1 MKPLLSGIG
10 SLSALALIGWLTLGA
25 QSPHTPA
32 NSTHKVEPKATQD
45 QGKSMPEKVV
55 KSNEEWKEELPYASF
70 CVARLGQTEQPFNN
84 KYWDHH
90 EKGVYKCVACGTPL
104 FSSATKFE
112 SGSGWPSY
120 FQPIDEDRVEIKIDR
135 SHGMVREEVVCATC
149 DSHLGHRFPDGP
161 PPTGIRYCINSAA
174 LDFEPTKDAEK

>member
-1 MKPLLSGIG
+1 
-10 SLSALALIGWLTLGA
+10 
-25 QSPHTPA
+25 
-32 NSTHKVEPKATQD
+32 
-45 QGKSMPEKVV
+45 MPEKVV
-55 KSNEEWKEELPYASF
+55 KTNEEWKQELSHESF

-90 EKGVYKCVACGTPL
+90 EKGTYNCVACGTPL
-104 FSSATKFE
+104 FGSDTKFE

-120 FQPIDEDRVEIKIDR
+120 FQPVKKDAVAIKMDY

-174 LDFEPTKDAEK
+174 LQFEPAEKTE